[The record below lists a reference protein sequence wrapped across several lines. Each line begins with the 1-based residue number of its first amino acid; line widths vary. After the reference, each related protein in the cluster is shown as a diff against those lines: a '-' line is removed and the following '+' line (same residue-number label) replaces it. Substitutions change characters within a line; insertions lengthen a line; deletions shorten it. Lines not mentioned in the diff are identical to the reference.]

1 MSASVLNTALQAQRF
16 QDSPDLPCIMQLRL
30 CMQCL
35 CVERPSGILEKIGKA
50 VCPAN
55 FVV

>member
-1 MSASVLNTALQAQRF
+1 MAPQSQRF
-16 QDSPDLPCIMQLRL
+16 RFAGLYSRDLSYIMQLHL